1 MKNNLLIFL
10 LLTFLMAC
18 SSTPVK
24 KNLQIT
30 DETTNFTNKDQSYLS
45 LKARA
50 EIDDVTLNYSEL
62 REAFTKSSYYQP
74 YGSDERKR
82 VEENFKLYAD
92 GKYLS
97 CLDAAGSLLSKNFIS
112 LGGHYVTVVCA
123 KALDLDEK
131 AYLHE
136 EILEG
141 LVDSINKSGDGQT
154 VETAYT
160 IYTTEELYTF
170 LQLNGLNVKGQGI
183 INENNKVFE
192 SMQVAKNDSNQ
203 EFTLFFD
210 ITTQWQHAFSDSK
223 K

>member
-1 MKNNLLIFL
+1 MKINLLIL
-10 LLTFLMAC
+10 LSLSALMAC
-18 SSTPVK
+18 STASLNNNNDAIVIKGSP
-24 KNLQIT
+24 NA
-30 DETTNFTNKDQSYLS
+30 DEYYLT

-50 EIDDVTLNYSEL
+50 EVDDVTLNYSEL
-62 REAFTKSSYYQP
+62 RKAFTKSSYYQP
-74 YGSDERKR
+74 YGSDERKQ
-82 VEENFKLYAD
+82 VEANFKLFSEGQYQ
-92 GKYLS
+92 L
-97 CLDAAGSLLSKNFIS
+97 CLDSAKDLLSTNFIS
-112 LGGHYVTVVCA
+112 LGGHYVSVVCA
-123 KALDLDEK
+123 KALELDEK

-141 LVDSINKSGDGQT
+141 LIDSINKSGDGQS

-170 LQLNGLNVKGQGI
+170 LQLNGLSVKGQGI

-192 SMQVAKNDSNQ
+192 SMQVATNDSNQ

-210 ITTQWQHAFSDSK
+210 ITTQWQHAFSDLK

>member
-97 CLDAAGSLLSKNFIS
+97 CLDAAGKLLSKNFIS